1 MSEVKQV
8 IQSNKE
14 AELVIIPVLQNFI
27 APLATLLA
35 MKLGFRLEQH
45 HFNIQHES

>member
-35 MKLGFRLEQH
+35 MKLGFRIRVTS
-45 HFNIQHES
+45 F